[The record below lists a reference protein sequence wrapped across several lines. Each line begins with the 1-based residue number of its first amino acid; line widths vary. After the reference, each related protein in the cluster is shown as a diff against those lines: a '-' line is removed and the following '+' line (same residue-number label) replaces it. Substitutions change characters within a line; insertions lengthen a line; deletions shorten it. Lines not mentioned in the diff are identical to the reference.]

1 MVMPAQIRPSNFQPG
16 GNQLLGLFVYWD
28 AGSNLRKQISAG
40 GQSVIGTFRKRDT
53 GSNLRKQF
61 WAGGNQLLWLFV
73 NGDYFIHFIVFYF
86 SFFLSFY
93 FLFFSNVQNSGKN
106 GGADS
111 TLVERF
117 STLDS
122 QLLGIFVNWDT
133 GSNPLKQFSARAS
146 YLLGFFISRGWWVV
160 RTFRKLGCRLKYA

>member
-1 MVMPAQIRPSNFQPG
+1 MK
-16 GNQLLGLFVYWD
+16 FV
-28 AGSNLRKQISAG
+28 AEHKFVQTRKGID
-40 GQSVIGTFRKRDT
+40 F
-53 GSNLRKQF
+53 
-61 WAGGNQLLWLFV
+61 
-73 NGDYFIHFIVFYF
+73 FYRIPN
-86 SFFLSFY
+86 
-93 FLFFSNVQNSGKN
+93 SNVQNSGKN

-146 YLLGFFISRGWWVV
+146 YLLGFFINVDAGSNL
-160 RTFRKLGCRLKYA
+160 RK

>member
-1 MVMPAQIRPSNFQPG
+1 MRKQFLAG
-16 GNQLLGLFVYWD
+16 GRSVIWIYVNGD
-28 AGSNLRKQISAG
+28 AGSNPPKQFSAG